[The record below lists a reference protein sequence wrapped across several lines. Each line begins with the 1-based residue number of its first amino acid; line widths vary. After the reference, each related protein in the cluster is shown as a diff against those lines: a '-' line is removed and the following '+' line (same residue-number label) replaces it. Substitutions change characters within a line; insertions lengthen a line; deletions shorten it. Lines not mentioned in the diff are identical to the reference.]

1 MNSEL
6 EKPMTYLK
14 GVGPKRAETYEKM
27 GIKTVYDLLCH
38 YPRDYI
44 DLTVTT
50 PISDAPINEQSV
62 IKCTVV
68 RKLPEARIRKG
79 LSVFKAVVT
88 DGTADLTVVI
98 YNSGF
103 LFASL
108 KLDEDYYLIGKVTGT
123 FIRKEMNSPLIFPG
137 NTAEKLQPVYRLT
150 EGLSQQMLRQTIRN
164 AFDSCKNFIFEPMPK
179 EITAQNNLCSEQFA
193 MANIHFP
200 KDFHSYQLAKKRL
213 VFDELLVLQLGMAML
228 RNKSREETAHRLKN
242 VQMRVFYDSL
252 PFELTNCQKQAAAD
266 CIADMQKQFPMNRLV
281 QGDVGS
287 GKTAVAASA
296 AYFVYKNGCQ
306 SALMAPTE
314 VLAAQHFETL
324 KGFLEP
330 LGVKVALLTGSLTPK
345 QKQTVK
351 QGIQGG
357 EFDVIVGTHALVQQS
372 TEFKN
377 LALVITDEQHRFGVR
392 QRALLAQKGRAA
404 HKLVM
409 SATPI
414 PRTLAM
420 MIYGD
425 LDISVLNELPKGRQP
440 VDTYAVTGKLR
451 ERAFNYVKKHLEQGR
466 QGYVVCPMIEES
478 DLALQDVQTYAK
490 KLKEG
495 VLQDYRVGLLHGK
508 LASDKKEKIMADF
521 KAHKIDILVPTTVV
535 EVGVDVPNA
544 TIMVIEN
551 ADRFG
556 LSQLHQLRGRVG
568 RGQFKSD
575 CVLITDNVNETTK
588 KRLKILSS
596 TTDGFKISEED
607 LKLRGPGDFFG
618 DRQHGLPKLKIADMS
633 EDMGVLKL
641 AQSIAGQLIEAD
653 PTLERPEHR
662 GLKELVEK
670 LFADGLSD
678 N

>member
-98 YNSGF
+98 YNSDF

-108 KLDEDYYLIGKVTGT
+108 KLDEEYYLIGKVTGT

-179 EITAQNNLCSEQFA
+179 EITAGNNLCSEQFA

-242 VQMRVFYDSL
+242 VQMREFYDSL
-252 PFELTNCQKQAAAD
+252 PFELTSCQKQAAAD

-357 EFDVIVGTHALVQQS
+357 GFDVIVGTHALVQQS

-377 LALVITDEQHRFGVR
+377 LALVIPDEQHRFGVR

-478 DLALQDVQTYAK
+478 DSALQDVQTYAK

-495 VLQDYRVGLLHGK
+495 VLQDYRVGLLHGR

-521 KAHKIDILVPTTVV
+521 KAHKIDILVSTTVV

-641 AQSIAGQLIEAD
+641 AQSIAGQLIDAD

>member
-6 EKPMTYLK
+6 DKPMTYLK

-44 DLTVTT
+44 DLTVTM

-62 IKCTVV
+62 IRCTVV

-98 YNSGF
+98 YNSSF

-108 KLDEDYYLIGKVTGT
+108 KLDEQYFLIGKVTGT

-164 AFDSCKNFIFEPMPK
+164 AFDSCRSYIFEPIPK

-200 KDFHSYQLAKKRL
+200 KDFHSYQLAKRRL
-213 VFDELLVLQLGMAML
+213 VFDELLVLQLAMAML
-228 RNKSREETAHRLKN
+228 RNKSREETAHRLSS
-242 VQMRVFYDSL
+242 VQMNEFYDSL
-252 PFELTNCQKQAAAD
+252 PFELTGCQKKAAAD

-287 GKTAVAASA
+287 GKTAVAAAA

-306 SALMAPTE
+306 CALMAPTE

-330 LGVKVALLTGSLTPK
+330 LGVKVALLTGSLTQK
-345 QKQTVK
+345 QKQAVK
-351 QGIQGG
+351 EGIQSGG
-357 EFDVIVGTHALVQQS
+357 YDVIVGTHALVQQS
-372 TEFKN
+372 TEFKD

-425 LDISVLNELPKGRQP
+425 LDISVLDELPKGRQP

-451 ERAFNYVKKHLEQGR
+451 ERAFGYVKKHLEQGR
-466 QGYVVCPMIEES
+466 QGYVICPMIEES
-478 DLALQDVQTYAK
+478 DMALQDVQTYAK

-495 VLQDYRVGLLHGK
+495 SLKDYRVGLLHGK
-508 LASDKKEKIMADF
+508 LSADKKEKIMADF
-521 KAHKIDILVPTTVV
+521 KAHKIDILVSTTVV

-568 RGQFKSD
+568 RGQYKSD

-633 EDMGVLKL
+633 EDMGVLRL
-641 AQSIAGQLIEAD
+641 AQNIAGRLIETD

-662 GLKELVEK
+662 GLRELVEK